1 MTTRC
6 LCCDRPLSPAAC
18 FDGWCDGCA
27 GKALADLLALRDG
40 PADQLGVRCAVFAD
54 WGVPFL
60 GRIIVGRVP
69 FEQTLARLT
78 DE

>member
-1 MTTRC
+1 MGHGI
-6 LCCDRPLSPAAC
+6 SW
-18 FDGWCDGCA
+18 G
-27 GKALADLLALRDG
+27 
-40 PADQLGVRCAVFAD
+40 CAVFAD

-69 FEQTLARLT
+69 FDQTLERLT